1 MYFILDFHLLGRPF
15 CKKKKITN
23 WNISTEWAKILSFV
37 LEKVLCYR
45 GVTYFL
51 INNLFGNT
59 FQASRVIDLLTPLY
73 MKLLWEK
80 VFKLLEKVFPSL
92 AVYKKTIFQKFRVVF
107 IIFKL
112 IN

>member
-59 FQASRVIDLLTPLY
+59 FQASRVINLLTSLY
-73 MKLLWEK
+73 MKL
-80 VFKLLEKVFPSL
+80 FKLLEKVFPSL
-92 AVYKKTIFQKFRVVF
+92 TVHEKPIFHKFSRCF
-107 IIFKL
+107 HYFE

>member
-59 FQASRVIDLLTPLY
+59 FQASRVINLLTPLY
-73 MKLLWEK
+73 MKL
-80 VFKLLEKVFPSL
+80 FKLLEKVFPSL
-92 AVYKKTIFQKFRVVF
+92 AVHKKPIFHKFRVVF
-107 IIFKL
+107 IILKL

>member
-1 MYFILDFHLLGRPF
+1 
-15 CKKKKITN
+15 
-23 WNISTEWAKILSFV
+23 
-37 LEKVLCYR
+37 
-45 GVTYFL
+45 
-51 INNLFGNT
+51 
-59 FQASRVIDLLTPLY
+59 